1 MHSFAVTVYLSF
13 CVNAWLSFVSHFCSL
28 VNHFSRFVTFNFPW
42 VAFLVHFLVFPSAPP
57 FSNISFPIKSFLTV
71 ARSSSD
77 NIDIGLLCDFALS
90 ASQPIRLQKYS
101 SANCRSPLCQN
112 SLPKMYSETI
122 ECPPPTT
129 TTTTPQ
135 SLHWRLIK
143 RRIKRKCA
151 IRGCLCL
158 YYCGLTE
165 KSLQYSIHQ

>member
-122 ECPPPTT
+122 EFFPP
-129 TTTTPQ
+129 
-135 SLHWRLIK
+135 LNHWRMIK
-143 RRIKRKCA
+143 WRIKRKYVIKGFCSCKVILHNIA
-151 IRGCLCL
+151 ESAL
-158 YYCGLTE
+158 LTSTIGA
-165 KSLQYSIHQ
+165 KLW